1 MRSSDWLTTD
11 QVSTIFAEEISA
23 RGGTVHDT
31 FDDGAALFA
40 RSILPQL
47 AEILP
52 GDRVQGGVAIRASEQ
67 EIFVHPYTFRLVCSN
82 GAISAHATQ
91 TRHIKIGASTD
102 PVHVEWALREA
113 VQLCCAPEAFSNSAE
128 EMRSAA
134 GVRVDLLLT
143 LIPMLSRLPA
153 ELGSSIISELMGHVI
168 DTNPHDSRY
177 KLMNVVTATARDT
190 RDPEAKWRLEELGG
204 AIAAGQIPTP
214 QHDLAIAEHE
224 STETTVRAWQRRV
237 CAPAVAA

>member
-11 QVSTIFAEEISA
+11 QINTMFSEEIFA
-23 RGGTVHDT
+23 RGGTVHDA
-31 FDDGAALFA
+31 FDDGAVLFA

-91 TRHIKIGASTD
+91 TRHIKIGEFSD
-102 PVHVEWALREA
+102 PAHVEGALREA
-113 VQLCCAPEAFSNSAE
+113 VHLCCAPEAFSNAAE

-134 GVRVDLLLT
+134 DVQIDMLLT
-143 LIPMLSRLPA
+143 LVSVLSRLPA
-153 ELGSSIISELMGHVI
+153 ELGSSIIPELIGHVI

-177 KLMNVVTATARDT
+177 NLMNVVTATARDT
-190 RDPEAKWRLEELGG
+190 RDPETKWHLEELGG
-204 AIAAGQIPTP
+204 AIAAGQILTP
-214 QHDLAIAEHE
+214 QPGQIITPRPGLAAH
-224 STETTVRAWQRRV
+224 RRV